1 LDYLVTDPAR
11 IIALRSLAEGRWHLV
26 AGPVLDLRRTFID
39 TFDWAVY
46 RAGATLQWRHTP
58 PHSRLIW
65 SGLSAPDGDLAQ
77 SAPAAPAFAAD
88 LPPGPVRKRL
98 LRITQHR
105 RLLPVMRIDTR
116 THRLLLQDADHQ
128 TVARLRLAQSRFHD
142 PRGGDGDL
150 HARLRVVAVRGA
162 ADQGEAI
169 LAALHDALGLAPA
182 AVPLLLEALAAAGRQ
197 PADYSP
203 KIDHQLDPQARA
215 DAVTK
220 QILRALFATLEV
232 NLDGTRAN
240 LDCEFLHDLRVATRR
255 TRSALGQIRGV
266 FPAPL
271 AAHFK
276 AEFAWLQ
283 EVTGPVRDLDVYLL
297 EFDAYQGALP
307 PALRPDLEPL
317 RGFLRTHYDTLQRDL
332 VAALDSE
339 RFTHLAAHW
348 RAFLE
353 APVPDPSAAP
363 TRNGARPIKS
373 VADRRIRT
381 LAKRVRREGRRI
393 RPDSS
398 PEDLH
403 ELRKS
408 CKKLR
413 YLMEFFQSL
422 YPREPLRT
430 MIEQLKVLLDNLGGF
445 QDRAVQAAHLRD
457 LAQRM
462 RDEDQAAS
470 NTLLA
475 VGAVV
480 GNLLSRQQQAR
491 GEFDQVFDAFLDG
504 QRQPRLD
511 SLFSPAPADGEATV
525 ATSGKP

>member
-1 LDYLVTDPAR
+1 MDYLVTDPAR
-11 IIALRSLAEGRWHLV
+11 TIALSSLAEGRWHLA

-58 PHSRLIW
+58 RHARLIW
-65 SGLSAPDGDLAQ
+65 NGLSAPDGDLAQ
-77 SAPAAPAFAAD
+77 RAPTAPGFAAD

-105 RLLPVMRIDTR
+105 RLLPVMRIETR
-116 THRLLLQDADHQ
+116 THSLLMQDADHQ

-142 PRGGDGDL
+142 PRGGDGD
-150 HARLRVVAVRGA
+150 
-162 ADQGEAI
+162 
-169 LAALHDALGLAPA
+169 
-182 AVPLLLEALAAAGRQ
+182 
-197 PADYSP
+197 
-203 KIDHQLDPQARA
+203 
-215 DAVTK
+215 
-220 QILRALFATLEV
+220 
-232 NLDGTRAN
+232 

-297 EFDAYQGALP
+297 EFDAYQRALP
-307 PALRPDLEPL
+307 PALRPDL
-317 RGFLRTHYDTLQRDL
+317 
-332 VAALDSE
+332 
-339 RFTHLAAHW
+339 
-348 RAFLE
+348 
-353 APVPDPSAAP
+353 
-363 TRNGARPIKS
+363 
-373 VADRRIRT
+373 
-381 LAKRVRREGRRI
+381 
-393 RPDSS
+393 
-398 PEDLH
+398 
-403 ELRKS
+403 
-408 CKKLR
+408 
-413 YLMEFFQSL
+413 
-422 YPREPLRT
+422 EPLRT

-504 QRQPRLD
+504 QRQPRREH
-511 SLFSPAPADGEATV
+511 LFNPAPADGEATL
-525 ATSGKP
+525 ATSG